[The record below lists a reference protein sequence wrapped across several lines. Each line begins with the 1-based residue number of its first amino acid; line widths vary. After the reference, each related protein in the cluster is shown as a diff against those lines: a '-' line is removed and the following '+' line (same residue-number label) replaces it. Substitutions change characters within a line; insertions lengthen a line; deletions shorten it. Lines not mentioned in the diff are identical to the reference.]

1 MNLFDFDSY
10 EGLGRVDYILGAKQH
25 GGGVYVVGRC
35 DDAFQAGYMNYYKVT
50 NKHPYYLFFRPYH
63 LGCDR
68 RLMCQLRW
76 RG

>member
-10 EGLGRVDYILGAKQH
+10 EGLVRVDYILGAKQH

-35 DDAFQAGYMNYYKVT
+35 DDAFQAGYMNDYKVT

-76 RG
+76 